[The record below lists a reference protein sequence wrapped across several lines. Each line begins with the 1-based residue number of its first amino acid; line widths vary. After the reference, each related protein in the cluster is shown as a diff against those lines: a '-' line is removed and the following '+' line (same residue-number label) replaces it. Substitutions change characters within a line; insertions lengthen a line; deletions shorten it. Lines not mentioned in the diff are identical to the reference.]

1 MKTPEQNENELPKA
15 LFGAT
20 MTENEKRTM
29 QKEAERDEPKTIYRN
44 MGASMTKNE
53 IRNMRKGKR

>member
-1 MKTPEQNENELPKA
+1 MNNPSQKDNELPKA

-53 IRNMRKGKR
+53 MRNMRKGKR